1 MYNKGTWIIIN
12 ATSKL
17 SHGYNT
23 VYISPYYNACI
34 IKNKSLF
41 RKNKYERMEVLQVL
55 RRSVYHIQANNSFHV
70 VLN

>member
-23 VYISPYYNACI
+23 VYISPITMYALLKINLCFGRI
-34 IKNKSLF
+34 NIKEWKLH
-41 RKNKYERMEVLQVL
+41 
-55 RRSVYHIQANNSFHV
+55 RSVYHIQANNSFHV